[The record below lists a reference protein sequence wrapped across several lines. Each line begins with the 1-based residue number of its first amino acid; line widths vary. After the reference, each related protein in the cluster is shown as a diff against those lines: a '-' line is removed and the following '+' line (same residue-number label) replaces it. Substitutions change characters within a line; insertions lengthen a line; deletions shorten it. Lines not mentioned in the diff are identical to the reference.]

1 MRTLRLTLW
10 LALALTFMP
19 QHLAAQELDARVV
32 VNHQQIQGSSTG
44 VFDNLQKLLTELLN
58 ERQWTN
64 LQYARHERI
73 TCNFNITVSKYDE
86 SQNLM
91 ECKLM
96 VQSTRPVYNSNY
108 TTTVFSTQDA
118 DFKFNFSEFDKLEFR
133 ADVIDNDLTA
143 LIAFYAYLIIGLDMD
158 TMAPLGGTEALTM
171 AQTIANKAQTLT
183 TSAKGWKPFEDEKN
197 RYALINGYLESAFEP
212 FRQMQ
217 YKYYREGMDTMA
229 ENAERGRAAITEAID
244 LLAQARTNKPM
255 SAWPMLFSE
264 FKRDEIVGIY
274 QGKGTDA
281 DKEKVS
287 NTFVRINPSQNTYW
301 RKIRQ

>member
-1 MRTLRLTLW
+1 
-10 LALALTFMP
+10 
-19 QHLAAQELDARVV
+19 
-32 VNHQQIQGSSTG
+32 
-44 VFDNLQKLLTELLN
+44 
-58 ERQWTN
+58 
-64 LQYARHERI
+64 
-73 TCNFNITVSKYDE
+73 
-86 SQNLM
+86 
-91 ECKLM
+91 
-96 VQSTRPVYNSNY
+96 
-108 TTTVFSTQDA
+108 
-118 DFKFNFSEFDKLEFR
+118 
-133 ADVIDNDLTA
+133 
-143 LIAFYAYLIIGLDMD
+143 
-158 TMAPLGGTEALTM
+158 
-171 AQTIANKAQTLT
+171 
-183 TSAKGWKPFEDEKN
+183 
-197 RYALINGYLESAFEP
+197 
-212 FRQMQ
+212 MQ